1 MISAGNTG
9 RRMAPMIPQVM
20 MTSAP
25 RPRRALRTL
34 FGLSWVVTA
43 GLASCANGETTGVPS
58 GESGGATARAGFAG
72 FGATG
77 SPSAGHSQGGSSG
90 AGAGAGATGNNAGS
104 GNTTGLAGTG
114 TGGSFGSGGSAGTLG
129 AAGTFGSAG
138 TGGTSGVAGQTGSG
152 GTSAG
157 GTSGSGAGR
166 SAGGFGQGGRGGT
179 GSGGKSTGGMSSG
192 GMGMGGAWGVAPPA
206 NIQNGQQGW
215 ASRYWDCCKATCG
228 WTSHTNGG
236 PAAHS
241 CDKNNNQT
249 DANSESACTG
259 GPSFACWADRPWAVG
274 DKLAYG
280 YVAKNDTCGRC
291 YHLQFTG
298 STHNAGDNA
307 GAKALAGKHMIVQ
320 VINTGGI
327 ASDQMDL
334 LIPGGGVG
342 ANNACSNQWGT
353 SDLGAQYGG
362 FLAGC
367 NGDLTCVKNKCQQ
380 VFAGKQD
387 LLDGCDWFLG
397 WFSAADNPSFT
408 YEKVSCPQEITQ
420 HSGLNDP
427 G

>member
-1 MISAGNTG
+1 
-9 RRMAPMIPQVM
+9 M
-20 MTSAP
+20 MTSAA
-25 RPRRALRTL
+25 RPRRALRAL
-34 FGLSWVVTA
+34 FGLSWVAAA
-43 GLASCANGETTGVPS
+43 GLASCANGETGVPD
-58 GESGGATARAGFAG
+58 GASGGATARGGFAG

-77 SPSAGHSQGGSSG
+77 TPAAGHSQGGSSG
-90 AGAGAGATGNNAGS
+90 AGGPAGGSGNNAGS
-104 GNTTGLAGTG
+104 GNATGLAGTG
-114 TGGSFGSGGSAGTLG
+114 TGGSSGSGGNAGTLG
-129 AAGTFGSAG
+129 VAGTLGSAG
-138 TGGTSGVAGQTGSG
+138 SGETSGTGGQLGSG

-157 GTSGSGAGR
+157 GNSGGGAGR
-166 SAGGFGQGGRGGT
+166 SAGGFGQGGRGGN
-179 GSGGKSTGGMSSG
+179 GSGGKSNGGMSNGGMSSG
-192 GMGMGGAWGVAPPA
+192 GMGGAWGVAPPA

-259 GPSFACWADRPWAVG
+259 GPAFACWNDRPWAVG

-280 YVAKNDTCGRC
+280 FVAKNDTCGRC

-307 GAKALAGKHMIVQ
+307 GAKALSGKHMIVQ